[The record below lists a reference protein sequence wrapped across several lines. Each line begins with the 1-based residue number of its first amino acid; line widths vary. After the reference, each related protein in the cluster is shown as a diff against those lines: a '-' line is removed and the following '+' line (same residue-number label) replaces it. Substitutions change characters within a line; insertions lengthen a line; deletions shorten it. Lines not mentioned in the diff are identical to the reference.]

1 MRKVVDSQLKFGE
14 VNIAE
19 IEFDLRSRD
28 EIPKLLMGLQHVY
41 CTPELRQEVFG
52 ILERLIPSKTDS
64 NKGRP
69 GMNLWKIL
77 VLGTIRLNCNW
88 DYDKVKE
95 MADNHIKL
103 RQMLGHGI
111 EDEDTTYA
119 LQTLRDNISLF
130 TPEALDEINQVVVK
144 AGHQLK
150 GKKNAEDVPLHGK
163 CDSFV
168 VETDVHYPT
177 DINLLFDA
185 IRKMIT
191 LTALICASFS
201 ISGWRQ
207 SWHMIKKIK
216 RLYRKAQKLK
226 RSTSK
231 DESKKTRREQ
241 LIVDAHQIYIDEAC
255 LLVERAQESIE
266 QLSVKLWLSLSAQAA
281 LIEIENYIRH
291 ARRQIDQIRRRVIEG
306 EKIGHAEKVFSIF
319 EEHTEWINKGKA
331 GVSQELGLR
340 VCILHDQFGFILQ
353 HRVMEKETDDKV
365 AEPMVKEAKS
375 KYHNLSSCSFDK
387 GFHTPFNQIELKKL
401 LDKVILPKKGRLSA
415 ADKEVEYSDDFIHAR
430 HKHSAVESSI
440 NALENHGLDRC
451 PDHGIYGFK
460 RYVSMAV
467 LGRNLQILGNMIQ
480 QNDLKRQNKREKRK
494 KKGIQERDTAS
505 SSCVI

>member
-41 CTPELRQEVFG
+41 CTPELRQEIFG

-150 GKKNAEDVPLHGK
+150 GKKTQKTFLCMENV
-163 CDSFV
+163 
-168 VETDVHYPT
+168 
-177 DINLLFDA
+177 
-185 IRKMIT
+185 IR
-191 LTALICASFS
+191 S
-201 ISGWRQ
+201 
-207 SWHMIKKIK
+207 
-216 RLYRKAQKLK
+216 
-226 RSTSK
+226 
-231 DESKKTRREQ
+231 
-241 LIVDAHQIYIDEAC
+241 
-255 LLVERAQESIE
+255 
-266 QLSVKLWLSLSAQAA
+266 
-281 LIEIENYIRH
+281 
-291 ARRQIDQIRRRVIEG
+291 
-306 EKIGHAEKVFSIF
+306 
-319 EEHTEWINKGKA
+319 
-331 GVSQELGLR
+331 
-340 VCILHDQFGFILQ
+340 
-353 HRVMEKETDDKV
+353 
-365 AEPMVKEAKS
+365 
-375 KYHNLSSCSFDK
+375 
-387 GFHTPFNQIELKKL
+387 
-401 LDKVILPKKGRLSA
+401 
-415 ADKEVEYSDDFIHAR
+415 
-430 HKHSAVESSI
+430 
-440 NALENHGLDRC
+440 
-451 PDHGIYGFK
+451 
-460 RYVSMAV
+460 
-467 LGRNLQILGNMIQ
+467 
-480 QNDLKRQNKREKRK
+480 
-494 KKGIQERDTAS
+494 
-505 SSCVI
+505 